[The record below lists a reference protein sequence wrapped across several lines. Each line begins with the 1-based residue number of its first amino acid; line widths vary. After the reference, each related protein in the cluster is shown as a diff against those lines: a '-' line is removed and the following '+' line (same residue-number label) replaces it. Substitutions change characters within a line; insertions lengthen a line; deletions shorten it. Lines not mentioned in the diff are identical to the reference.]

1 VENLTIRKLKQEDTP
16 AVISIYRSI
25 TRKPDVVN
33 FQRAINELVG
43 IDSSACF
50 VADLNG
56 KVVGYMVSYVLAGSF
71 GVQPSAWI
79 PMVGVHPD
87 VMGQGIGKQLA
98 EAVFEYYRAK
108 KIKRVY
114 TSVRWY
120 DADLLSFF
128 RTLGFDRSEFIPL
141 QKQLDK

>member
-16 AVISIYRSI
+16 AIIRIYRSI

-33 FQRAINELVG
+33 FQRAINELSG
-43 IDSSACF
+43 IESSACF
-50 VADLNG
+50 VADLDG
-56 KVVGYMVSYVLAGSF
+56 QVIGYMASYVLAGSF

-98 EAVFEYYRAK
+98 EAVFEYYKAK
-108 KIKRVY
+108 KIHQIY